1 MRTIERTVQFRRD
14 YKREAK
20 GPHRATLE
28 TDFIVVL
35 EALANDEPLAEKY
48 RDHALTGDWK
58 DHRDCHIKPDL
69 LLIYRKPDDDDE
81 VLQLVRLG
89 SHSELGF

>member
-1 MRTIERTVQFRRD
+1 MRTIKRTSRFKRD

-20 GPHRATLE
+20 GQHRATLDQE
-28 TDFIVVL
+28 LRAVV
-35 EALANDEPLAEKY
+35 ALLAADASLPEKC

-69 LLIYRKPDDDDE
+69 LLIYRKPDADTLE
-81 VLQLVRLG
+81 LVRLG
-89 SHSELGF
+89 SHSELSL